1 MIAHKMKEKEKDNI
15 IMTCPTHGVETYFRI
30 KKLER
35 TVNMEDYVYVW
46 FKDKEDGDEKM
57 WVRIT
62 KGTKIKGL
70 GKLDNVPIKM
80 TKLKLGSIVKFKTN
94 EEGITWAQ

>member
-35 TVNMEDYVYVW
+35 TINMEDYVYVW
-46 FKDKEDGDEKM
+46 FKDKDDGNEKM
-57 WVRIT
+57 WVRLT
-62 KGTKIKGL
+62 KGTKIKGV
-70 GKLDNVPIKM
+70 GKLDNVPIKL
-80 TKLKLGSIVKFKTN
+80 TKVKLGDVVKFKTDV
-94 EEGITWAQ
+94 EGITWAQ

>member
-1 MIAHKMKEKEKDNI
+1 MIAHKMREKEKDNI

-35 TVNMEDYVYVW
+35 TINMEDYVYVW
-46 FKDKEDGDEKM
+46 FKDKDDGNEKM
-57 WVRIT
+57 WVRLT
-62 KGTKIKGL
+62 KGTKIKGV

-80 TKLKLGSIVKFKTN
+80 TKLKLGSIVKFKTDL
-94 EEGITWAQ
+94 EGITWAQ

>member
-1 MIAHKMKEKEKDNI
+1 MVAHKMKEEEKDNI
-15 IMTCPTHGVETYFRI
+15 IMTCPTHSKETYFRI

-35 TVNMEDYVYVW
+35 AINMEDYVYVW

-70 GKLDNVPIKM
+70 GKLLSENSHFFSFV
-80 TKLKLGSIVKFKTN
+80 SITYSKYIDSFRILFK
-94 EEGITWAQ
+94 

>member
-35 TVNMEDYVYVW
+35 TINMEDYVYVW
-46 FKDKEDGDEKM
+46 FKDKDDGDEKM
-57 WVRIT
+57 WVRLT
-62 KGTKIKGL
+62 KGTKIKGV
-70 GKLDNVPIKM
+70 GKLDNVPIKL
-80 TKLKLGSIVKFKTN
+80 TKFKLGSIVKFKTN
-94 EEGITWAQ
+94 EDGITWAQ